1 MTLLEVRGLDAG
13 YGDFQ
18 ALFGIDVDVAEG
30 ETLAMIGANGAGKT
44 TFLRVLAGQVPAWAG
59 SIMFDGTDIAH
70 VKAHRRVGLGIA
82 LVPEGRML
90 FGSLTVREN
99 LIIGAHAGRSGR
111 WDLDTV
117 LDVFPL
123 IRPLLDR
130 PSHVLSGGEQQSV
143 AIGRALMSNPRL
155 ILLDEVS
162 LGLAPVVV
170 KSLYAGPARPVGG
183 GCHRAAGGAGHRAGP
198 GSGLPAGVP
207 AGGAGVARGQAGGGF
222 SLRHHR
228 GLLRTACRQRL
239 RGIKLMEWLN
249 AIVQGI
255 MLGGLFALFATGLS
269 LAFGVM
275 RFVNLAHGDLAILG
289 AFVAVSVI
297 SATGLNPFVSLV
309 IVVPVMLAAG
319 YALQLGAFNF
329 TISPD
334 PLPSI
339 LVTFGLGIVIQNV
352 LLETYS
358 ADSRGLD
365 VGSIEI
371 ESIRV
376 TDAIAIG
383 WIPLITLIVAVT
395 VLGALQLMLSR
406 TSLGRAFRAVSDDP
420 PTARLM
426 GINDRNLYAVA
437 MGIAFATVAIAGV
450 FLGIRQSFGP
460 LDGPAQLLY
469 AFEAVVIGGLG
480 SVWGTLVGGLIL
492 GVAHTVGG
500 QFEVSYGY
508 GSGPL
513 VGHLVFLVVLAT
525 KPSGLLGRR
534 TE

>member
-1 MTLLEVRGLDAG
+1 
-13 YGDFQ
+13 
-18 ALFGIDVDVAEG
+18 
-30 ETLAMIGANGAGKT
+30 
-44 TFLRVLAGQVPAWAG
+44 
-59 SIMFDGTDIAH
+59 
-70 VKAHRRVGLGIA
+70 
-82 LVPEGRML
+82 
-90 FGSLTVREN
+90 
-99 LIIGAHAGRSGR
+99 
-111 WDLDTV
+111 
-117 LDVFPL
+117 
-123 IRPLLDR
+123 
-130 PSHVLSGGEQQSV
+130 
-143 AIGRALMSNPRL
+143 
-155 ILLDEVS
+155 
-162 LGLAPVVV
+162 
-170 KSLYAGPARPVGG
+170 
-183 GCHRAAGGAGHRAGP
+183 
-198 GSGLPAGVP
+198 
-207 AGGAGVARGQAGGGF
+207 
-222 SLRHHR
+222 
-228 GLLRTACRQRL
+228 
-239 RGIKLMEWLN
+239 MEWLN

-255 MLGGLFALFATGLS
+255 LLGGLFALFATGLS

-289 AFVAVSVI
+289 AFVAVSVTT
-297 SATGLNPFVSLV
+297 ALGLNPFVSLV
-309 IVVPVMLAAG
+309 VVVPVMLAAG

-339 LVTFGLGIVIQNV
+339 LVTFGLGVVIQNA
-352 LLETYS
+352 LLQTYS

-371 ESIRV
+371 ESIKI
-376 TDAIAIG
+376 TDAIAVG
-383 WIPLITLIVAVT
+383 WIPLITLVVAVA

-406 TSLGRAFRAVSDDP
+406 TALGRAFRAVSDDP
-420 PTARLM
+420 ATARLM

-480 SVWGTLVGGLIL
+480 SVWGTLVGGLLL

-500 QFEVSYGY
+500 QFEVSFGY

-513 VGHLVFLVVLAT
+513 LGHIVFLVVLAT

-534 TE
+534 AE

>member
-1 MTLLEVRGLDAG
+1 
-13 YGDFQ
+13 
-18 ALFGIDVDVAEG
+18 
-30 ETLAMIGANGAGKT
+30 
-44 TFLRVLAGQVPAWAG
+44 
-59 SIMFDGTDIAH
+59 
-70 VKAHRRVGLGIA
+70 
-82 LVPEGRML
+82 
-90 FGSLTVREN
+90 
-99 LIIGAHAGRSGR
+99 
-111 WDLDTV
+111 
-117 LDVFPL
+117 
-123 IRPLLDR
+123 
-130 PSHVLSGGEQQSV
+130 
-143 AIGRALMSNPRL
+143 
-155 ILLDEVS
+155 
-162 LGLAPVVV
+162 
-170 KSLYAGPARPVGG
+170 
-183 GCHRAAGGAGHRAGP
+183 
-198 GSGLPAGVP
+198 
-207 AGGAGVARGQAGGGF
+207 
-222 SLRHHR
+222 
-228 GLLRTACRQRL
+228 
-239 RGIKLMEWLN
+239 MEWLN

-309 IVVPVMLAAG
+309 IVVPVMLATG

-383 WIPLITLIVAVT
+383 WIPLITLIVAVA
-395 VLGALQLMLSR
+395 VLGALQLVLSR

-437 MGIAFATVAIAGV
+437 MGIAFATVAVAGV

-534 TE
+534 AE